1 MNSVFPPFNGMNS
14 VLRAGTAFFLLLP
27 TVHLIC
33 MRILLANHVPFDGPE
48 AGPQTR
54 ELALRWLEAGEPARC
69 LIVDRQEANHDGLAV
84 RRVLCRRDD
93 PRAELPFDIP
103 CLISHGGGGP
113 TFDDLT
119 DDQLARYREALRRSL
134 DAEIAEF
141 NPHVVHVQHI
151 WLLAH
156 LALEAGVPYVLTAHG
171 PELAAYRAKA
181 RFRRYADEAAE
192 NAGRILVANE
202 GLRQEVIATFG
213 ELEGRIVQPPTAEPT
228 SVSLDFLQSLYHSVV
243 AERFGVRFG
252 VTHAF

>member
-1 MNSVFPPFNGMNS
+1 
-14 VLRAGTAFFLLLP
+14 
-27 TVHLIC
+27 

-54 ELALRWLEAGEPARC
+54 ELALRWLEAGERARC
-69 LIVDRQEANHDGLAV
+69 LIVDRKEVNHDGLAV
-84 RRVLCRRDD
+84 RRVLCRPDD
-93 PRAELPFDIP
+93 PRAEIPFDIP
-103 CLISHGGGGP
+103 RLISHEGGP

-119 DDQLARYREALRRSL
+119 DEQLARYREALRRSL

-156 LALEAGVPYVLTAHG
+156 LALEAGVPYLLTAHG

-213 ELEGRIVQPPTAEPT
+213 ELDGRIVQPPGAEPT
-228 SVSLDFLQSLYHSVV
+228 SDSLEFLRTLYLSVV
-243 AERFGVRFG
+243 ADRFGVP
-252 VTHAF
+252 HAF